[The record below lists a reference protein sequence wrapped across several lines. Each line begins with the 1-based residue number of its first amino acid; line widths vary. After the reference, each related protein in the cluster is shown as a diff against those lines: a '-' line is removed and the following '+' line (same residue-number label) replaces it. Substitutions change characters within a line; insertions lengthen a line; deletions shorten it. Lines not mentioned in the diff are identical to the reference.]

1 MQSEPYEK
9 LLSMDAARIGLKCA
23 ACQCYDRD
31 QRTYGCLAMY
41 MIHMRRAPLH
51 RGTYQGSD
59 AAREICGLRLS
70 ALFISLFFLS
80 LFSGGPLEKYIC
92 VCNHDLRHT
101 FLCTNT
107 SAIWTLSLYLSRS
120 AYLFAPAAR
129 VPHHLASRIAS
140 RSDASTSATGIRTP
154 A

>member
-1 MQSEPYEK
+1 
-9 LLSMDAARIGLKCA
+9 
-23 ACQCYDRD
+23 
-31 QRTYGCLAMY
+31 MY

-70 ALFISLFFLS
+70 ALFLSFFLFS
-80 LFSGGPLEKYIC
+80 LPFSGGPLEKYIC
-92 VCNHDLRHT
+92 AGSRDLRDT
-101 FLCTNT
+101 FLCTSI
-107 SAIWTLSLYLSRS
+107 SAIWVLSLYLSRS

-140 RSDASTSATGIRTP
+140 RSDASTKCHRQQNTGLTEQSLV
-154 A
+154 

>member
-1 MQSEPYEK
+1 MRK
-9 LLSMDAARIGLKCA
+9 SMDAARIGLKCA

-70 ALFISLFFLS
+70 ALFISFFLFPFF
-80 LFSGGPLEKYIC
+80 LAVRWRNTY
-92 VCNHDLRHT
+92 VC
-101 FLCTNT
+101 
-107 SAIWTLSLYLSRS
+107 AIM
-120 AYLFAPAAR
+120 
-129 VPHHLASRIAS
+129 I
-140 RSDASTSATGIRTP
+140 
-154 A
+154 